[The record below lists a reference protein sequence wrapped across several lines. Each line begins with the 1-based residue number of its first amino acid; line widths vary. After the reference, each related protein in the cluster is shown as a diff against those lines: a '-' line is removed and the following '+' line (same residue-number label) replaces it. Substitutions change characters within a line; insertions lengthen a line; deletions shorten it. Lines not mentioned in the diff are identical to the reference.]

1 MSSLKVRK
9 PLTRPAEAREEG
21 LGVKKDFRSLAEELC
36 EEHRGISTYQGIFGG
51 VPHLKNVRLS
61 VTDVLSQLYVLG
73 SIEAV
78 VAYYAPDIS
87 AEQVKEAIAY
97 AHDFM
102 ERACEPSQAHD

>member
-9 PLTRPAEAREEG
+9 PVTRPAKVMAGGRR
-21 LGVKKDFRSLAEELC
+21 VNQDFHALAQALC

-61 VTDVLSQLYVLG
+61 VTDVLSQLYLLG
-73 SIEAV
+73 SVEAV
-78 VAYYAPDIS
+78 VEYYAPDIS
-87 AEQVKEAIAY
+87 AEQIKEAIAY

-102 ERACEPSQAHD
+102 EIACEPPQAND